1 MTVMA
6 IVPEIASGPRVAR
19 SDPHRLAVADDLR
32 TQLLELDELGLYVE
46 DAYAEAVNA
55 SPSLDPELS
64 EMLEAYWQW
73 TDTLKHRLVAIGVR
87 PWDQVVAMARD
98 LVQEPRP
105 SGPLTAPGTISALTD
120 SVAGAVSRA
129 HSRAAR
135 LAELDPL
142 SRDVQA
148 DIAEGLEKHL
158 WRLRAQEALTR
169 AMLVAGEVWPH
180 SAEEPAPS
188 GESRT
193 HRRAVQE
200 GPSPSG
206 PAGHPDVRDGG

>member
-1 MTVMA
+1 MPTIITA
-6 IVPEIASGPRVAR
+6 ISQVNGFGQIVTSATAAAMVP
-19 SDPHRLAVADDLR
+19 
-32 TQLLELDELGLYVE
+32 Q
-46 DAYAEAVNA
+46 
-55 SPSLDPELS
+55 
-64 EMLEAYWQW
+64 QW
-73 TDTLKHRLVAIGVR
+73 TTSH
-87 PWDQVVAMARD
+87 M
-98 LVQEPRP
+98 PRHE
-105 SGPLTAPGTISALTD
+105 SR
-120 SVAGAVSRA
+120 AVSRA

>member
-1 MTVMA
+1 MTTD
-6 IVPEIASGPRVAR
+6 PRVAH

-55 SPSLDPELS
+55 SSSLKPELS
-64 EMLEAYWQW
+64 EMIDAYWQW
-73 TDTLKHRLVAIGVR
+73 TDTLKHRLAAIGVW
-87 PWDQVVAMARD
+87 PWDQATMMAGD

-105 SGPLTAPGTISALTD
+105 SGPLTAAGTISALTD

-129 HSRAAR
+129 HLRAAR
-135 LAELDPL
+135 LGELDPRSWEL
-142 SRDVQA
+142 LA

-169 AMLVAGEVWPH
+169 AMLVAGGGWPH
-180 SAEEPAPS
+180 SAEEPAAGS
-188 GESRT
+188 ESRT
-193 HRRAVQE
+193 RRRAVQE
-200 GPSPSG
+200 GASPSG
-206 PAGHPDVRDGG
+206 PAGHRRVRDGG